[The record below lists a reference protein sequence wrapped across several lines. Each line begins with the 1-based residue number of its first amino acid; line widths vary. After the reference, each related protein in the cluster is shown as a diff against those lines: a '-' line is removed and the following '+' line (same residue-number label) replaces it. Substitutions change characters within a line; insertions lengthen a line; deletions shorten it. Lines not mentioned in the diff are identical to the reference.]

1 MTGFVRLRS
10 VSYNQKTTR
19 LDYFWSMVV
28 VCPAAI
34 SRYPAAISSALLQSH
49 AAISYELQAIRG
61 RYDDQPRAAFAAITS
76 IAAIFYLS
84 DSYSVPA
91 LVLSHP
97 SFAVMLSALVVNARQ
112 VITACL
118 QQEDNP
124 PHGAYKNIVDVFEM
138 CYSRLAFV
146 NILLLPGE
154 SFIFKTANARVCWIP
169 DDSFCLGSLS
179 ASQVLPQVIGTN
191 SNTVSIALRVAL
203 LMWVLSEGMLH
214 EPKRSGE
221 ITKYLFMTACSIYMF
236 FLWGLIAHLSSEKQ
250 GFSIESYAVF
260 AWEANVSASF
270 GLLSSM
276 SPFIPGPKFE
286 CPAPQITCQHE
297 AMQLVPE
304 SIMAPIFILPLFV
317 LFYCRLGIIL
327 DRYPDAVD
335 RSNMHARIT
344 NMIARIIA
352 CICTLPSIVPRES
365 LKQGNTA
372 IYSLW
377 HACSHAPDKDEQGGS
392 LIASLNNA

>member
-1 MTGFVRLRS
+1 MYDFRSSRLSSHRQRATS
-10 VSYNQKTTR
+10 RDKI
-19 LDYFWSMVV
+19 WSMVV
-28 VCPAAI
+28 ACPAAI
-34 SRYPAAISSALLQSH
+34 SRYPAAISSALLESH

-61 RYDDQPRAAFAAITS
+61 RYDGQPRAVFAAITS
-76 IAAIFYLS
+76 LAAIFYLY

-97 SFAVMLSALVVNARQ
+97 SFAVMLSALIVNARQ

-124 PHGAYKNIVDVFEM
+124 PRGAYKNIVGVFEM

-146 NILLLPGE
+146 NILMLPGE
-154 SFIFKTANARVCWIP
+154 SFIFKTTNTRVCWIP

-191 SNTVSIALRVAL
+191 SNTVSIAIRVAL

-214 EPKRSGE
+214 EPKGSGE
-221 ITKYLFMTACSIYMF
+221 ITKYLFMTACSVYMF
-236 FLWGLIAHLSSEKQ
+236 FSWGLIAHLSSEKQ
-250 GFSIESYAVF
+250 GFSIESYSVL
-260 AWEANVSASF
+260 AWDANVSASF

-276 SPFIPGPKFE
+276 SPIIPGPKFD

-304 SIMAPIFILPLFV
+304 SIMAPIVILPLFV
-317 LFYCRLGIIL
+317 FFYCRSGIIL
-327 DRYPDAVD
+327 DRYPDVVD
-335 RSNMHARIT
+335 RT
-344 NMIARIIA
+344 NMIARVIA
-352 CICTLPSIVPRES
+352 CICTLPSTASRET

-372 IYSLW
+372 ICSLW
-377 HACSHAPDKDEQGGS
+377 HACSHKQDKDDRDDS
-392 LIASLNNA
+392 LTTSLKGLA

>member
-49 AAISYELQAIRG
+49 AAMLSELQAIRG

-76 IAAIFYLS
+76 LAAIFYLS

-112 VITACL
+112 VITACR
-118 QQEDNP
+118 QQEVELP
-124 PHGAYKNIVDVFEM
+124 RGAYQNIVAVFEM

-154 SFIFKTANARVCWIP
+154 SFIFKTTNTRVCWIP

-191 SNTVSIALRVAL
+191 SNTVSIALRVAS
-203 LMWVLSEGMLH
+203 LMWVLSEGVLH

-221 ITKYLFMTACSIYMF
+221 ITKYLFMAACGIYWF
-236 FLWGLIAHLSSEKQ
+236 FLVGLIAHLSSEKQ
-250 GFSIESYAVF
+250 GFSIENHAVYKWGWLMLQSVF
-260 AWEANVSASF
+260 SLTRTPFFLDRSLNAQLRSLLANV
-270 GLLSSM
+270 
-276 SPFIPGPKFE
+276 
-286 CPAPQITCQHE
+286 
-297 AMQLVPE
+297 
-304 SIMAPIFILPLFV
+304 
-317 LFYCRLGIIL
+317 
-327 DRYPDAVD
+327 
-335 RSNMHARIT
+335 
-344 NMIARIIA
+344 
-352 CICTLPSIVPRES
+352 TL
-365 LKQGNTA
+365 
-372 IYSLW
+372 
-377 HACSHAPDKDEQGGS
+377 CS
-392 LIASLNNA
+392 